1 MYVKK
6 IVLLL
11 SLFAFATTVAFA
23 QDDELPPP
31 SSKPG
36 NTVENKNDQKPPDPK
51 DFQGF
56 QKKKKFDFSKVII
69 EPSFNFSIS
78 SNYLALGLSPYFGYR
93 VFQPKNAK
101 PRAGNVG
108 LFVGGGITYRYDRI
122 TDKSTFGNSSIIYNV
137 HTYGGGVLLQ
147 YNIFK
152 GFFTRAKLELL
163 GRKIPSTVDVYG
175 SLSNPTFKVNYIHK
189 FYPALLVGLGY
200 NLLQSKNIFI
210 PLVISYDVL
219 HSAVGAQNSLY
230 RTGFVFQLGFI
241 NIF

>member
-1 MYVKK
+1 MKK
-6 IVLLL
+6 ILLL
-11 SLFAFATTVAFA
+11 FSLFVFATTVAFA

-36 NTVENKNDQKPPDPK
+36 KTEEKKNDQKPPDPK

-69 EPSFNFSIS
+69 EPNFSFSIS
-78 SNYLALGLSPYFGYR
+78 SYYLALGLSPYAAYS

-122 TDKSTFGNSSIIYNV
+122 TQEYNANSNIIYNV
-137 HTYGGGVLLQ
+137 HTYGGGVLVQ
-147 YNIFK
+147 YNIYH
-152 GFFTRAKLELL
+152 GFFTRVKLELL
-163 GRKIPSTVDVYG
+163 GRKIPTVDVIYG
-175 SLSNPTFKVNYIHK
+175 SASNPTFHYTYANK
-189 FYPALLVGLGY
+189 FYPALLLGVGY
-200 NLLQSKNIFI
+200 NLLQSKNFFMPI
-210 PLVISYDVL
+210 LVSYDLL
-219 HSAVGAQNSLY
+219 HSVVGADRSLY
-230 RTGFVFQLGFI
+230 RNGFVFQLGFV